1 MMKHITNT
9 FIIPDSVTEYGKEFL
24 YISQILYG
32 TMV

>member
-9 FIIPDSVTEYGKEFL
+9 FIIPDSVTEGKEFL
-24 YISQILYG
+24 YIPQILYG